1 MTAFAARALV
11 LTVLVAGCS
20 GQPGEVAGELFADP
34 PGATTSAQP
43 GAEVATTVAS
53 TSTGPSTSVGTP
65 GADPPSTSLTTT
77 TIRVTTTATPT
88 TAVPP
93 TTSLLPT
100 TGWPAGSWV
109 DPGTIGQPW
118 GSVPGVLTFRGSPTR
133 SWHGTGP
140 VPVDPVVA
148 WRFPRDGKMC
158 SLSVVGD
165 VEKEWCGVG
174 WTGQPAVFQRDGHTW
189 VVFGGLDGRV
199 HFLDGITGAR
209 RLPDFTTGDLVK
221 GSVTVD
227 PDGYPL
233 VYVGS
238 RDDLM
243 RVIAFDRD
251 EPVELWSL
259 HAEDS
264 GQPLWNTDWDAAPLV
279 LADHL
284 FAAGENSRFHVVR
297 LRRGYDADGLVT
309 VDPDMVW
316 FTHGWDNQLIAD
328 VGYNLSIENSPLVIG
343 DTLWFANSGGL
354 VQGWDIAGLAIGV
367 TPRRIFRFWAG
378 DDVDA
383 TLVPDAEGMLYVAV
397 EYERETDRS
406 HELGQVIKLD
416 PSNPSDPL
424 VWALEA
430 RSEAPSG
437 VWSTPA
443 VHRDLLIVATD
454 DGEVLGIDRE
464 VGSVRWT
471 LQLPRPV
478 WSSPTV
484 VDDVMVIGDCAPAGR
499 VLAFDVA
506 DTSVV
511 PPLLWEVP
519 TGACIEASPTIWNGT
534 VYMGSRDGYMYALR
548 DRR

>member
-11 LTVLVAGCS
+11 LTILVAGCS
-20 GQPGEVAGELFADP
+20 GQPGEVAGELFADL

-53 TSTGPSTSVGTP
+53 TSTGPPTSVGTP
-65 GADPPSTSLTTT
+65 DVDPPGTSLTIT
-77 TIRVTTTATPT
+77 TIRITTTATPT
-88 TAVPP
+88 TAVPS

-209 RLPDFTTGDLVK
+209 RLPDFTTGDLAK

-309 VDPDMVW
+309 VDPDLVW
-316 FTHGWDNQLIAD
+316 FTH
-328 VGYNLSIENSPLVIG
+328 EIG
-343 DTLWFANSGGL
+343 RAH
-354 VQGWDIAGLAIGV
+354 V
-367 TPRRIFRFWAG
+367 
-378 DDVDA
+378 
-383 TLVPDAEGMLYVAV
+383 
-397 EYERETDRS
+397 
-406 HELGQVIKLD
+406 
-416 PSNPSDPL
+416 
-424 VWALEA
+424 
-430 RSEAPSG
+430 
-437 VWSTPA
+437 
-443 VHRDLLIVATD
+443 
-454 DGEVLGIDRE
+454 
-464 VGSVRWT
+464 
-471 LQLPRPV
+471 
-478 WSSPTV
+478 
-484 VDDVMVIGDCAPAGR
+484 
-499 VLAFDVA
+499 
-506 DTSVV
+506 
-511 PPLLWEVP
+511 
-519 TGACIEASPTIWNGT
+519 
-534 VYMGSRDGYMYALR
+534 
-548 DRR
+548 